1 MLSSPKSAA
10 RLRVPAAPVLS
21 PAVAVDVVS
30 VADSFV
36 VVAAAV
42 AAAPAVVGTASIAV
56 AVAVA
61 SAVAAAAVA
70 CAAAAAVDTEAA
82 VGTFPLDSSAE
93 PADIAGVTGGYSSRA
108 PPFPCRSLAT
118 AMVAVVAVL
127 RWRSEWVRKH
137 AFAQLQS

>member
-1 MLSSPKSAA
+1 M
-10 RLRVPAAPVLS
+10 
-21 PAVAVDVVS
+21 S
-30 VADSFV
+30 VADTFV
-36 VVAAAV
+36 VAAAAAV

-70 CAAAAAVDTEAA
+70 CAAAAAAVDTEAA

-137 AFAQLQS
+137 AFAQLQSLFEGQLRTWLQCTEKKLAARVR

>member
-1 MLSSPKSAA
+1 M
-10 RLRVPAAPVLS
+10 
-21 PAVAVDVVS
+21 S

-127 RWRSEWVRKH
+127 RWRSEWVRKY
-137 AFAQLQS
+137 AFAQLQSLFEGQLRTWLQCTEKKLAARVR